1 MLLYQFVCPS
11 AKELKQMTMAEFGL
25 QAAHNAMFVGV
36 VDVDATP
43 KLGVN
48 KISIRV
54 FNEPTLYRIPK
65 SGFMLVKDE
74 EEIVTFPFANLII
87 EKSQKK
93 AFAGFHVVSPQEPQ
107 SYNNGQAL
115 TLNVRPVKFK
125 DRPDGVEVLTYD
137 RNPKDTEVE

>member
-65 SGFMLVKDE
+65 SGFMLVNGE
-74 EEIVTFPFANLII
+74 EEMVLFPFANLM
-87 EKSQKK
+87 
-93 AFAGFHVVSPQEPQ
+93 QEPQ
-107 SYNNGQAL
+107 SYNNGQVL

>member
-1 MLLYQFVCPS
+1 MMLLYQFVCPS

-25 QAAHNAMFVGV
+25 QAAHNALFVGV

-74 EEIVTFPFANLII
+74 EEIVTFPFANLM
-87 EKSQKK
+87 
-93 AFAGFHVVSPQEPQ
+93 QEPQ
-107 SYNNGQAL
+107 SYNNGQVL

>member
-25 QAAHNAMFVGV
+25 QAAHNALFVGV

-74 EEIVTFPFANLII
+74 EEIVTFPFANLM
-87 EKSQKK
+87 
-93 AFAGFHVVSPQEPQ
+93 QEPQ
-107 SYNNGQAL
+107 SYNNGQVL

>member
-25 QAAHNAMFVGV
+25 QAAHNALFVGV

-65 SGFMLVKDE
+65 SGFMLVNGE
-74 EEIVTFPFANLII
+74 EEMVLFPFANLM
-87 EKSQKK
+87 
-93 AFAGFHVVSPQEPQ
+93 QEPQ
-107 SYNNGQAL
+107 SYNNGQVL